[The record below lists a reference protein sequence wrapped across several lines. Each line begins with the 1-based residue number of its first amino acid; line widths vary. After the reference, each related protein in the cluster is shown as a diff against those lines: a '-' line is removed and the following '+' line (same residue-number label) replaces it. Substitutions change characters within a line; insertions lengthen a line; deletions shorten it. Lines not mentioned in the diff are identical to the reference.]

1 VAIFIGSFT
10 LDTAVAIAEEEGMSE
25 NDVAGA
31 IESLVDKSMIE
42 AGVDTQQTSYRLL
55 DTNRTYALEKLLHRG
70 EHNAIATRHA
80 NLPST
85 LLEESS
91 VDPFEM
97 QSSAPGL
104 LVTQS
109 GSEMIENPSRDRCGS
124 LMQKDRMN
132 HAAMREVEWSSQ
144 VRYRFG
150 IRATT
155 SGSSA
160 RRRRFAPARFADRWW

>member
-1 VAIFIGSFT
+1 VST
-10 LDTAVAIAEEEGMSE
+10 
-25 NDVAGA
+25 
-31 IESLVDKSMIE
+31 
-42 AGVDTQQTSYRLL
+42 RLKCS
-55 DTNRTYALEKLLHRG
+55 RLHR
-70 EHNAIATRHA
+70 A
-80 NLPST
+80 
-85 LLEESS
+85 
-91 VDPFEM
+91 
-97 QSSAPGL
+97 QGL

-124 LMQKDRMN
+124 LMRKDRMN